1 MATTIVSIAITP
13 TLNRNSGHAIMLRS
27 ATTNVIMG
35 EKNGAYD
42 NISIQLPLNPFITAM
57 LKKYTA
63 SITIPIGIVNCV
75 ESCAL
80 SANEATAAKA
90 NAYIIKPN
98 TIDIG
103 SNSSAS
109 IFNEPNKDKI
119 KFCGIFTKILSP
131 K

>member
-1 MATTIVSIAITP
+1 MATAIVSITITP
-13 TLNRNSGHAIMLRS
+13 ILDMNSIHVILLKS
-27 ATTNVIMG
+27 ATTNVIIG

-42 NISIQLPLNPFITAM
+42 NISTQPPLNPFIIAI

-63 SITIPIGIVNCV
+63 NITIPIGIVNCV

-80 SANEATAAKA
+80 SANEANAAKA
-90 NAYIIKPN
+90 NAYMIKPN
-98 TIDIG
+98 TIDNG
-103 SNSSAS
+103 SKSSAS

-119 KFCGIFTKILSP
+119 GFCGIFTNISSP